1 MNGLKRLSAAIGYI
15 ALAAAAFVIMFMVM
29 DIEPTQKKPPP
40 QATSPKPIEPATQS
54 TTLEVLREPEPVPK
68 AKRTKRHRTNRG
80 SSATPFDVPVPKT
93 KRTKRHRTNRG
104 SSATPLDVPVPIPET
119 DKDPHPTPPPTLPP
133 LQAIYVVKDDQPPPL
148 KVTTPRGRS
157 YVIARL
163 LPVRTRSEA
172 GAQVELNGNPLTEI
186 NAGVFSGTV
195 KLKPG
200 ENQLNFSARD
210 AVGNTSAVTLR
221 VTYVEPKR
229 IRRVQTRFTTLLGQL
244 EEVRSNAGEIDRQ
257 TEAIIGRIENIH
269 NAETVNQLSRE
280 LREIRNTR
288 RELQKEIGKA
298 IREIDKFLSKY
309 Q

>member
-54 TTLEVLREPEPVPK
+54 TTLEVLKEPGPEPEPGPGPK
-68 AKRTKRHRTNRG
+68 AKR
-80 SSATPFDVPVPKT
+80 A
-93 KRTKRHRTNRG
+93 KRHRTNRG
-104 SSATPLDVPVPIPET
+104 SSATPLDVSMPIPET
-119 DKDPHPTPPPTLPP
+119 AKDPHPTPPPTLPL

-148 KVTTPRGRS
+148 KVTTPRSRS

-163 LPVRTRSEA
+163 LPVRARSEA

-229 IRRVQTRFTTLLGQL
+229 IRRVQTRFTTLLSQL
-244 EEVRSNAGEIDRQ
+244 EEVRSTAGEIDRQ
-257 TEAIIGRIENIH
+257 TEAVIGRIENIH
-269 NAETVNQLSRE
+269 NAETVNRLSRE
-280 LREIRNTR
+280 LREIRNAR
-288 RELQKEIGKA
+288 RDLQKEIEKA